1 MSDIERQ
8 WGYHSILRFMIFF
21 EVIITIFFAIG
32 YWQWSIMNQR
42 EMAYGNREKI
52 VALNEIEQ
60 LTQEDGISPVKE
72 QINTLKQELRDEKQ
86 DGNQIVLY
94 LGIGAYLLCT
104 LVPLFIYLY
113 MHQLILRPFQRL
125 QHYALEIA
133 KGNLEVTLSYER
145 VNIFGAFTWS
155 FDHMRK
161 EILKAKSCEREAI
174 ENNKTIIATLS
185 HDIKTP
191 IASIRA
197 YAEGLEANMD
207 TSTERRERYLN
218 VIIRKCDEVTK
229 LTDDLFLHSL
239 SNLDKLQVASEIL
252 EIDQILRQ
260 TIDEMSADSSDIHIK
275 GKIQAATIKG
285 DEKRIVQVLENII
298 NNARKYAANCKMEL
312 WTIKNTGDREGY
324 SDQGT
329 YEIHIRD
336 HGTGIDPQDMP
347 FIHNKFYRG
356 KNTGEVPGAGLGL
369 FIVKYIMEQMDGSVF
384 LKNQRDG
391 LEVILTFPY
400 LS

>member
-1 MSDIERQ
+1 MSDIEGQ
-8 WGYHSILRFMIFF
+8 VGYHHILRFMIFF

-32 YWQWSIMNQR
+32 YWQWSIKNQR
-42 EMAYGNREKI
+42 ELAYGNREKI

-60 LTQEDGISPVKE
+60 LTQQEGVSPVKE
-72 QINTLKQELRDEKQ
+72 QINTLKQELRNEELG
-86 DGNQIVLY
+86 GNRTVLY
-94 LGIGAYLLCT
+94 LGIVAYLLCT
-104 LVPLFIYLY
+104 LVPLFLYLY
-113 MHQLILRPFQRL
+113 MNQMILRPFQRL
-125 QHYALEIA
+125 QHYASEIA
-133 KGNLEVTLSYER
+133 KGNLEVTLSYEK

-207 TSTERRERYLN
+207 TTTERRERYLN

-252 EIDQILRQ
+252 EIDQILRG
-260 TIDEMSADSSDIHIK
+260 TIDEMLADTSDIHIK

-298 NNARKYAANCKMEL
+298 NNARKYAPNYGIEL
-312 WTIKNTGDREGY
+312 WTVKNTGEREG
-324 SDQGT
+324 SFEQGT

-336 HGTGIDPQDMP
+336 HGCGIDPQDMP
-347 FIHNKFYRG
+347 FIHDKFYRG

-369 FIVKYIMEQMDGSVF
+369 FIVKYIMEQMNGSVY
-384 LKNQRDG
+384 LKNRRDG

>member
-1 MSDIERQ
+1 MSDIE
-8 WGYHSILRFMIFF
+8 GKGGNHGILRALLFF
-21 EVIITIFFAIG
+21 EVIVTIFFAIG
-32 YWQWSIMNQR
+32 YWQWSIKNQR
-42 EMAYGNREKI
+42 EITFGNREKI
-52 VALNEIEQ
+52 VALNEIEKLSEQ
-60 LTQEDGISPVKE
+60 DGQSPAKD
-72 QINTLKQELRDEKQ
+72 QIAILKQELLGEKE
-86 DGNQIVLY
+86 DSNRTVLHW
-94 LGIGAYLLCT
+94 GIGAYLACT
-104 LVPLFIYLY
+104 IFPLLIYLY
-113 MHQLILRPFQRL
+113 LNKVILRPFQRL
-125 QHYALEIA
+125 QNYASEIA

-207 TSTERRERYLN
+207 TSAERRERYLK

-229 LTDDLFLHSL
+229 LTNDLFLHSL
-239 SNLDKLQVASEIL
+239 SNLDKLQVASEVL
-252 EIDQILRQ
+252 EIDQILMQ
-260 TIDEMSADSSDIHIK
+260 TIDEMSADYSDIHIK
-275 GKIQAATIKG
+275 GKISAATIKG

-298 NNARKYAANCKMEL
+298 NNARKYAPKNGMEL
-312 WTIKNTGDREGY
+312 WTVKNMGKIEGN

-336 HGTGIDPQDMP
+336 HGYGIDPQDMP
-347 FIHNKFYRG
+347 FVHDKFYRG

-369 FIVKYIMEQMDGSVF
+369 FIVKYIMEQMNGTVY
-384 LKNQRDG
+384 LNNRKDG
-391 LEVILTFPY
+391 LEVILTLPY